1 MSMSSDELKSL
12 ASLACI
18 TIEDTS
24 ITKLNDQMNSILDF
38 VEQLQKTDTHETLP
52 LFHPLTLE
60 TRTRP
65 DEVTEADCLAQLEA
79 IANQFEDGMYL
90 VPQVIDAGN

>member
-1 MSMSSDELKSL
+1 MSISSNELKTL
-12 ASLACI
+12 ASLACL
-18 TIEDTS
+18 TVDDKS
-24 ITKLNDQMNSILDF
+24 INKLNGEMNSILDF
-38 VEQLQKTDTHETLP
+38 VEQLQHIDTREVLP

-65 DEVTEADCLAQLEA
+65 DEVTEADCVAQLEA

-90 VPQVIDAGN
+90 VPQVIDTGS